1 MRNNLDRRDF
11 LKLTAGSV
19 AGGIAATAL
28 PAMAGTAR
36 QTGMSE
42 APMLAGQVAAGSL
55 PPVSE
60 RIPLDP
66 RVITPYEDIG
76 QYGGT
81 WRRGFKGVSDRW
93 GNVKL
98 IEEMAIEW
106 DAPDTST
113 INLSPNYI
121 SGWSQNDDATEYTFT
136 IREGL
141 RWSDGSLFTTE
152 AVQFWYDEMFLGELA
167 NPQQQLTP
175 GGVLMELE
183 VIDDL
188 TWTVRF
194 AQPVPLLPI
203 NIAKNTMGPPGGP
216 TMAAPGH
223 YLREFM
229 PQYTS
234 DQSKIDAAMEAT
246 GAQSWIELFGDGGN
260 LQGTIAFFFRNPE
273 LPIIGAWRSA
283 NLASDDPYV
292 MERNPYYHQVDT
304 AGNQLPYIDTVE
316 NMLFADNAVFDLW
329 IAQGLIDFQMRH
341 VGAAGYTYYKE
352 NEEVGDYRVL
362 RWRAASTNGYH
373 PNINS
378 ADPQKRALF
387 DDARFREA
395 LSIAINREEINELVY
410 DGLSK
415 PRQASPVSGSPSYDA
430 EFEARWAEYDPQRA
444 MSLLDEIGLATDDD
458 GFRLRP
464 DNGERLRISL
474 LHRSQTGTPAADEA
488 GIVQDY
494 WRAIGLDVSQDVVE
508 RSLYEERVHN
518 GDVDIGVWGV
528 DRSSIV
534 IADPGRLLGTIDD
547 GPWAPLFGHWYLG
560 EASTRK
566 KEEPPADHPIREI
579 WRLWDLCRAEP
590 DEALRNA
597 YFQQIVDIHKA
608 HPYMIGTVG
617 EGATVVIVSNAM
629 YNVPDA
635 FINDDTLRSPGYAQ
649 LAQFSFGRQ
658 A

>member
-1 MRNNLDRRDF
+1 MNRQMDRRDF
-11 LKLTAGSV
+11 LKVAAASAAG
-19 AGGIAATAL
+19 AIGATAL
-28 PAMAGTAR
+28 PAMAAPAR
-36 QTGMSE
+36 QMSFAE
-42 APMLAGQVAAGSL
+42 APTLAEQVAAGSL
-55 PPVSE
+55 PPVGE

-66 RVITPYEDIG
+66 RVLTPHEDIG

-81 WRRGFKGVSDRW
+81 WRRGFKGISDRW

-106 DAPDTST
+106 DAPDTET
-113 INLSPNYI
+113 INLAPNYI
-121 SGWSQNDDATEYTFT
+121 AGWTQNDDATEYTFT

-152 AVQFWYDEMFLGELA
+152 AVQFWYDEMYLGELA
-167 NPQQQLTP
+167 NPQLQLTP

-183 VIDDL
+183 VVDEL

-223 YLREFM
+223 YLREYM

-234 DQSKIDAAMEAT
+234 DQGQIDAALEAS
-246 GAQSWIELFGDGGN
+246 GAETWIQLFGDGGN
-260 LQGTIAFFFRNPE
+260 LQGPIAFFFRNPD
-273 LPIIGAWRSA
+273 LPVLGAWRSA
-283 NLASDDPYV
+283 NLATDDPYV
-292 MERNPYYHQVDT
+292 MERNPYYHQVDPE
-304 AGNQLPYIDTVE
+304 GNQLPYIDSVE
-316 NMLFADNAVFDLW
+316 NALFADNAVFDLW

-352 NEEVGDYRVL
+352 NEEVGNYRVL

-373 PNINS
+373 PNINHP
-378 ADPQKRALF
+378 DPQMRALF

-395 LSIAINREEINELVY
+395 MSIAINRDEINELVY

-415 PRQASPVSGSPSYDA
+415 PRQASPVNGSPSYDP
-430 EFEARWAEYDPQRA
+430 EFESRWAEYDPEGA
-444 MSLLDEIGLATDDD
+444 VALLDEMGLASDSE

-464 DNGERLRISL
+464 DNGERISISI
-474 LHRSQTGTPAADEA
+474 LHRAQTGTPAADEA
-488 GIVQDY
+488 SLVQDY

-508 RSLYEERVHN
+508 RSLYEERVRN
-518 GDVDIGVWGV
+518 GEVDVGVWGV

-534 IADPGRLLGTIDD
+534 IADPGRMLGTIDD

-560 EASTRK
+560 EATTRK
-566 KEEPPADHPIREI
+566 KEEPPEDHPIREI
-579 WRLWDLCRAEP
+579 WRLWDMTRVEP
-590 DEALRNA
+590 DEERRSAL
-597 YFQQIVDIHKA
+597 FQQIMDIHKA

-617 EGATVVIVSNAM
+617 EGTTVVIVSNNM
-629 YNVPDA
+629 YNVPDG